1 MDYLTLAYLL
11 IVLGLVLLV
20 AELFVP
26 SGGVLFVLALICLVV
41 GVVMTFMYGGMTT
54 GILTLVG
61 VFIAVPVLVA
71 VGFHYWPK
79 TPIGKRMFQ
88 TGPEED
94 ATVASMPV
102 NVELEQLR
110 GKFGRAVSALRPAG
124 VVDFDGRRVDVLTEG
139 MLVEPGT
146 WVRCID
152 VKSGKVI
159 VRPLE
164 RPPTAQDLENA
175 PLA

>member
-1 MDYLTLAYLL
+1 
-11 IVLGLVLLV
+11 
-20 AELFVP
+20 
-26 SGGVLFVLALICLVV
+26 
-41 GVVMTFMYGGMTT
+41 
-54 GILTLVG
+54 
-61 VFIAVPVLVA
+61 
-71 VGFHYWPK
+71 
-79 TPIGKRMFQ
+79 
-88 TGPEED
+88 
-94 ATVASMPV
+94 
-102 NVELEQLR
+102 
-110 GKFGRAVSALRPAG
+110 